1 MIRFLLRRIGQGL
14 LVVIGVTMVVFVA
27 TRLVGDP
34 VKVMLPLSATAQQ
47 RADFRHQIGLD
58 QPIAEQFVTF
68 VGDLATFNFG
78 DSLWQ
83 RRPAMAIVAQHLPL
97 TLLLIACSLTLAI
110 TLAVPLGAFAALRPG
125 GIADRVATFGG
136 LLGLSI
142 PQFWLGLTLI
152 VFFGV
157 QLRLLPTS
165 GVGGPSHI
173 VLPAVTMALPS
184 LARLMMMVRSSVID
198 ELNQQYIRTA
208 RAKGLHF
215 TKVLFGHAMRNAL
228 VPFLTLA
235 GWEFINA
242 LAGYTVVVESVFAWP
257 GLGFTALKAIDH
269 SDLFLLQ
276 AIVFSVAI
284 IIVVVNIAMD
294 VLYKLI
300 DPRIKLA

>member
-1 MIRFLLRRIGQGL
+1 MIRFLIRRIGQGI
-14 LVVIGVTMVVFVA
+14 LVVLGVTMVVFVA

-34 VKVMLPLSATAQQ
+34 VKVMLPLSATHQQ
-47 RADFRHQIGLD
+47 RVEFRHQIGLD
-58 QPIAEQFVTF
+58 KPIPEQFVAF
-68 VGDLATFNFG
+68 VGNLATLNFG

-83 RRPAMAIVAQHLPL
+83 RRPALAVVFQHLPL
-97 TLLLIACSLTLAI
+97 TLILIACSLGLAI
-110 TLAVPLGAFAALRPG
+110 VFSVPLGAFAALRPG
-125 GIADRVATFGG
+125 GIADRLATFGG

-142 PQFWLGLTLI
+142 PQFWLGLMLI
-152 VFFGV
+152 VFFAV
-157 QLRLLPTS
+157 QLRVLPTS
-165 GVGGPSHI
+165 GIGGPNHI
-173 VLPAVTMALPS
+173 ILPAVTMALPS

-215 TKVLFGHAMRNAL
+215 AHVLFGHAMRNAL

-257 GLGFTALKAIDH
+257 GLGLTALKAIDH

-276 AIVFSVAI
+276 AIVFTVAI

-294 VLYKLI
+294 VVYKAI

>member
-1 MIRFLLRRIGQGL
+1 MIRFLIRRIGQGL

-34 VKVMLPLSATAQQ
+34 VKVMLPLSATDQQ
-47 RADFRHQIGLD
+47 RAAFEHQIGLD
-58 QPIAEQFVTF
+58 KPIAEQFVAF

-83 RRPAMAIVAQHLPL
+83 RRPAMAVVLQHLPL
-97 TLLLIACSLTLAI
+97 TLILIACSLGLAI

-125 GIADRVATFGG
+125 GIADRLTTFGG
-136 LLGLSI
+136 LLGLSV
-142 PQFWLGLTLI
+142 PQFWLGLMLI
-152 VFFGV
+152 VFFAV
-157 QLRLLPTS
+157 KLRLLPTS
-165 GVGGPSHI
+165 GIGGPSHI

-198 ELNQQYIRTA
+198 ELNQQYVRTA

-257 GLGFTALKAIDH
+257 GLGLTALKAIDH

-276 AIVFSVAI
+276 AIVFTVAI
-284 IIVVVNIAMD
+284 LIVIVNIAMD
-294 VLYKLI
+294 VVYKAI